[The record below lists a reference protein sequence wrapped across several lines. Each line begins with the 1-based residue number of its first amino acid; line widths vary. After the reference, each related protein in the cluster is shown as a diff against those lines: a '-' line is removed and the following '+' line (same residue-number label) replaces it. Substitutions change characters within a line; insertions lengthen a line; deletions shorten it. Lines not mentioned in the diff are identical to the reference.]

1 VSDIE
6 DDLEGL
12 RAKYAKRLDIF
23 KQYAEAHNV
32 LNIKRREDFIL
43 LCLRD
48 IEIQHNALKRKNNK
62 GVIDFEYL
70 DKLDRLKNFFA
81 DVVLSMAAD
90 LKCLDYVDFCISD
103 ENRQQIIYEKNI
115 INKIEQN
122 NIITNLDQPVPC
134 ITSKM
139 NTLPNYVK
147 DNVIILSNC
156 NKIFDEFK
164 KDDELNVYWAHMN
177 LMQTLIYNIDSYVF
191 NKIINYCN
199 QKEPDAAWNR
209 SLPPMMEGLPPI
221 SIKEHYLELSV
232 VITEVD
238 MKIYEE
244 TVKYVSNYILT
255 DTKDSIIL
263 QMLDDFEPN
272 RSSSL
277 GCALN
282 AGKYRNK
289 DVCVLA
295 QMKENQIILGSHYS
309 TKNCCNSDVVFQ
321 FEHIFRLPDIDDLD
335 KPLYMDATVEV
346 LTNNLKVIKIIE

>member
-1 VSDIE
+1 MSDIE
-6 DDLEGL
+6 DDLIRL
-12 RAKYAKRLDIF
+12 REKYAKRLEIF

-48 IEIQHNALKRKNNK
+48 IDIQYDALRRKNNT
-62 GVIDFEYL
+62 GAVNFEYI
-70 DKLDRLKNFFA
+70 DKLTELKRFLD
-81 DVVLSMAAD
+81 DVIITMGAD

-115 INKIEQN
+115 INRLQQN
-122 NIITNLDQPVPC
+122 DIITNLDQPVPC

-139 NTLPNYVK
+139 DTLPNYVK
-147 DNVIILSNC
+147 DNVVILSSC

-164 KDDELNVYWAHMN
+164 KDDELNVYWAHTN
-177 LMQTLIYNIDSYVF
+177 LMQTLTYNIDSYVF

-209 SLPPMMEGLPPI
+209 SLPPMIEGLPPI
-221 SIKEHYLELSV
+221 SVKEHYLELKHI
-232 VITEVD
+232 ITEVD

-244 TVKYVSNYILT
+244 TAKCVSNYILT
-255 DTKDSIIL
+255 DTKDNIIL

-272 RSSSL
+272 RSTSL

-282 AGKYRNK
+282 TGKYQNK

-295 QMKENQIILGSHYS
+295 QMQENQVILGSHYS
-309 TKNCCNSDVVFQ
+309 TKNCCNSDIVFQ
-321 FEHIFRLPDIDDLD
+321 FEHIFRLPDIEDLD
-335 KPLYMDATVEV
+335 KPLYMDATTEI
-346 LTNNLKVIKIIE
+346 LTNNLKVIKIVE

>member
-1 VSDIE
+1 MSDIE

-12 RAKYAKRLDIF
+12 RAKYAKRLEIF

-48 IEIQHNALKRKNNK
+48 IEIQHNALKRKNDK
-62 GVIDFEYL
+62 GIIDFEYL
-70 DKLDRLKNFFA
+70 SKLDELKKFLA
-81 DVVLSMAAD
+81 DVIITMAAD

-103 ENRQQIIYEKNI
+103 ENRKQIIYEKNI
-115 INKIEQN
+115 INKIQQSN
-122 NIITNLDQPVPC
+122 SIINLDQPVPC

-139 NTLPNYVK
+139 TTLPNYVK
-147 DNVIILSNC
+147 DNVVIFSRC
-156 NKIFDEFK
+156 NNIFDEFK

-199 QKEPDAAWNR
+199 QKEPDAVWNR
-209 SLPPMMEGLPPI
+209 SLPPMIEGLSPI
-221 SIKEHYLELSV
+221 SLREHYLELKH

-244 TVKYVSNYILT
+244 TAKCVSNYILT
-255 DTKDSIIL
+255 DTKDNIIL
-263 QMLDDFEPN
+263 QMLDDFEPS
-272 RSSSL
+272 RSTSL

-282 AGKYRNK
+282 TGKYQNK

-295 QMKENQIILGSHYS
+295 QMQENQVILGSHYS
-309 TKNCCNSDVVFQ
+309 TKNYCNSDIVFQ
-321 FEHIFRLPDIDDLD
+321 FEHIFRLPDINDLD
-335 KPLYMDATVEV
+335 KPLYMDATVEI
-346 LTNNLKVIKIIE
+346 LTNNLKVIKIVE